1 MDILDEQNRCRKT
14 TQRPFWPAARVRRTS
29 VLPQAKPRRR
39 GGSAAPSIE
48 IPKGGAAL
56 RAAEPTKKD
65 ICKADVLFCGARGGS
80 RTRTPLRALAPEAS
94 ESTNST
100 TRASG
105 AVLMYRSERM
115 RFYHRNL
122 SLSTGFEKI
131 FYPTKHFFT
140 AAPHRRYSS
149 ARVRAAKAAPESS
162 SPRSW

>member
-1 MDILDEQNRCRKT
+1 MPNSTFFVEGSVKIDVLKYQKGIGESTK
-14 TQRPFWPAARVRRTS
+14 PAFWAAARVRRTS
-29 VLPQAKPRRR
+29 VLLQVKPRRR

-100 TRASG
+100 TRA
-105 AVLMYRSERM
+105 R
-115 RFYHRNL
+115 
-122 SLSTGFEKI
+122 
-131 FYPTKHFFT
+131 
-140 AAPHRRYSS
+140 
-149 ARVRAAKAAPESS
+149 
-162 SPRSW
+162 